1 MKKDKLSY
9 MQMQEWI
16 TTTYLMARA
25 RVSRPKR
32 DNPYLGF
39 GRRHLM
45 ETLVATLFFSLHLP
59 CRQSYFDLFLP
70 KFQKILT
77 LDIPLRVPLV
87 IHLNLLSSSKILH
100 EFDEGI
106 WLLQLFHGFLPVETF
121 DLWELFILRS

>member
-1 MKKDKLSY
+1 MQEYKLSY

-16 TTTYLMARA
+16 TTTYLMVRA
-25 RVSRPKR
+25 RVSRPER
-32 DNPYLGF
+32 DYPYFEF
-39 GRRHLM
+39 GCRHLM
-45 ETLVATLFFSLHLP
+45 ETLVRHFLLLHLP

-106 WLLQLFHGFLPVETF
+106 WLLQLFHEFLPFETF
-121 DLWELFILRS
+121 DL